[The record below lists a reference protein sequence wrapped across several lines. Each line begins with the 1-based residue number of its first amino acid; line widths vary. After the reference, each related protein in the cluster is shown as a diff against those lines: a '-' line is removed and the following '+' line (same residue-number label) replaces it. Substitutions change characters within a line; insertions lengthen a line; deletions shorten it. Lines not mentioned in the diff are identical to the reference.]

1 MMNSPNDMSRRPK
14 SIHCHYRDSFIIN
27 TNNLKSFLINNS
39 VSCEDLNNIVN
50 LMSQYY
56 NQKVDV
62 ILEVCDDDN
71 WTKLESFS
79 SPLILFICC
88 IDKIVTN
95 KEIIL
100 SQKSKHVLQSFL
112 RSLESWMIW

>member
-1 MMNSPNDMSRRPK
+1 MMKSPNDMTRRPK
-14 SIHCHYRDSFIIN
+14 SIQSHYRDSFIIN
-27 TNNLKSFLINNS
+27 SNNLKSFLINNS
-39 VSCEDLNNIVN
+39 VSCVELDNIVN
-50 LMSQYY
+50 LLSQCY

-62 ILEVCDDDN
+62 ILEVCDGDN

-88 IDKIVTN
+88 IDKIVVS

-100 SQKSKHVLQSFL
+100 SHKSKHVLQSFS

>member
-1 MMNSPNDMSRRPK
+1 MMNSPHDMTRSPK
-14 SIHCHYRDSFIIN
+14 SIQSHYRDSFIIN
-27 TNNLKSFLINNS
+27 STNLKSFLINNS
-39 VSCEDLNNIVN
+39 VPCVELNNIVN
-50 LMSQYY
+50 LISQYY
-56 NQKVDV
+56 KQKVDV
-62 ILEVCDDDN
+62 MLEVCDDDD

-95 KEIIL
+95 KEIVL

>member
-1 MMNSPNDMSRRPK
+1 MMNPPHDMNRRPK

-27 TNNLKSFLINNS
+27 SNSFKSFLINNS
-39 VSCEDLNNIVN
+39 VPCVELNNIVN
-50 LMSQYY
+50 LLSQYY

-100 SQKSKHVLQSFL
+100 SQKSKHILQSFL